1 MAMKINKNT
10 RDEIINALKER
21 YKKSKKKEKKRILD
35 EFTAVSGYH
44 RKHAARLLGSKY
56 QVNLSNK
63 KITSKRIYDDAV
75 KDALIIVWETA
86 DRICSKRLKAAI
98 PDLID
103 AMERHNHLKLDP
115 ILHQRLLKI
124 SASSIDRLLSEV
136 RKKARPYKKKRKSS
150 KKVNK
155 QIPIRTFADWDDP
168 VPGFLEIDFVA
179 HHGGSMHGNF
189 IHTFV
194 GTDVCSGWTECI
206 PLIAREQSIVVE
218 ALEVLRNQLPIP
230 LLGIDCDNDSAFIND
245 TLLTYCRTNGI
256 KFTRS
261 RPYRSN
267 DQAWV
272 EQKNSA
278 VVRRFVGYERFAGV
292 VAGQALAHLY
302 QNIRLYVNYFQ
313 PSFKLLEKE
322 HQTAK
327 IRRIYDKPTT
337 PYNRLINHPT
347 ISGSEKNSLRLKS
360 VQLDPVYLL
369 HQIRDKQSAL
379 AALTSPD
386 YPATGPGRKS
396 LEEFLAQLPNLW
408 KFGDARPT
416 HSNNKKKVHYW
427 RTRKDPFEEVWP
439 DVLQWLQKEP
449 ENTAK
454 ELFQRLQGYYPGR
467 FSNGQLRTLQR
478 RIKEW
483 RHIMARNLVYLSLD
497 LNSTSENIVPIGVK
511 KDQQLA
517 DTQR

>member
-1 MAMKINKNT
+1 M
-10 RDEIINALKER
+10 
-21 YKKSKKKEKKRILD
+21 
-35 EFTAVSGYH
+35 
-44 RKHAARLLGSKY
+44 
-56 QVNLSNK
+56 
-63 KITSKRIYDDAV
+63 
-75 KDALIIVWETA
+75 
-86 DRICSKRLKAAI
+86 
-98 PDLID
+98 
-103 AMERHNHLKLDP
+103 
-115 ILHQRLLKI
+115 
-124 SASSIDRLLSEV
+124 
-136 RKKARPYKKKRKSS
+136 
-150 KKVNK
+150 
-155 QIPIRTFADWDDP
+155 
-168 VPGFLEIDFVA
+168 
-179 HHGGSMHGNF
+179 
-189 IHTFV
+189 
-194 GTDVCSGWTECI
+194 
-206 PLIAREQSIVVE
+206 E
-218 ALEVLRNQLPIP
+218 ALEVLRNQFPIP

-245 TLLTYCRTNGI
+245 TLLTYCRTNGF

-313 PSFKLLEKE
+313 PSFKLLEKD
-322 HQTAK
+322 HQTEK

-360 VQLDPVYLL
+360 IQLDPVYLL

-386 YPATGPGRKS
+386 SHITGPGRKS

-408 KFGDARPT
+408 KYGDARPT
-416 HSNNKKKVHYW
+416 HSNKKKKEHYW
-427 RTRKDPFEEVWP
+427 RSRKDPFEEVWP

-454 ELFQRLQGYYPGR
+454 ELFQCLQRYYPGR
-467 FSNGQLRTLQR
+467 FPDGQLRTLQR
-478 RIKEW
+478 RT
-483 RHIMARNLVYLSLD
+483 L
-497 LNSTSENIVPIGVK
+497 G
-511 KDQQLA
+511 
-517 DTQR
+517 